1 LTKFA
6 IKFCSGLKRLAL
18 SLFLLLSSILHV
30 PLTAQGNATVHGRII
45 DSLSQKPIA
54 FAVIA
59 LQKPGDEFPS
69 STLSNDSGMFRVNL
83 PDTGTYKVIITL
95 LGYKTITNENIV
107 VHGELDL
114 GTILFAHDSHYLDA
128 TTIVAQQD
136 IVENTPDMV
145 IYHADKD
152 VTTEGSTA
160 IDLLK
165 KVPGVTVDINGNIEL
180 MGSSGLRIFINGK
193 PSVLMASHPVDVLQ
207 AIPADQIK
215 SIEIISNP
223 SAKYDAQGTGGI
235 INIVLKKNVL
245 PGVNG
250 NISGTIGS
258 RIEQG
263 NATISYEH
271 DDFSVSADLGGNYYI
286 PQDGSSSFTRT
297 ATVNDTTG
305 NLIQNGTT
313 NSGRQNYYPTI
324 ELGWELGDNDEIS
337 ASVGYEDFR
346 NDGTSVTD
354 VNTFSDPGND
364 SVFLRKTGSNRT
376 NETSLEYNVDYSHT
390 FDTLGKELDLSMEF
404 SGDRDSSDYRTDQS
418 FLHSSQPIDPSS
430 YEFSQLENDL
440 GKEAEYLFTADLI
453 LPFDEDHTLEFGG
466 KANIYNVSSVY
477 SYFNRD
483 STGNYVLD
491 PTQSNSFVS
500 NQNVFA
506 AYTLYSFKLKK
517 FTIKPGVRYEQ
528 TISDN
533 HLENS
538 DSHYKQNY
546 GTLAPSLAVFRKY
559 GRNIVKLNYSRRIE
573 RPEYDE
579 MNPFVNTSDRFNITM
594 GNTRLVPEQQHRVEV
609 SWSTNTK
616 NGLSFSST
624 LFCRRQTKDIQNYT
638 TFYSTYIVNADTF
651 TDVSVGIPMN
661 IVSRFGTGGNI
672 FASWSYKDK
681 FSLRA
686 NLMGSREWLENTM
699 EPDSPTVKIFRYS
712 VNMNLSVNL
721 PWKITA
727 ELFGVY
733 HSHRYTL
740 QGYRPAYY
748 EYSFGMK
755 KVFDHGKASIGLS
768 ATDWLRK
775 DFEFHSHV
783 SGNGFTQENIS
794 MIPIRSVGVTFSW
807 RFGKM
812 QQDDQQMDDNGNPLF
827 QK

>member
-1 LTKFA
+1 M
-6 IKFCSGLKRLAL
+6 KRLAL

-466 KANIYNVSSVY
+466 KAN
-477 SYFNRD
+477 
-483 STGNYVLD
+483 
-491 PTQSNSFVS
+491 
-500 NQNVFA
+500 
-506 AYTLYSFKLKK
+506 
-517 FTIKPGVRYEQ
+517 
-528 TISDN
+528 
-533 HLENS
+533 
-538 DSHYKQNY
+538 
-546 GTLAPSLAVFRKY
+546 
-559 GRNIVKLNYSRRIE
+559 
-573 RPEYDE
+573 
-579 MNPFVNTSDRFNITM
+579 
-594 GNTRLVPEQQHRVEV
+594 
-609 SWSTNTK
+609 
-616 NGLSFSST
+616 
-624 LFCRRQTKDIQNYT
+624 
-638 TFYSTYIVNADTF
+638 
-651 TDVSVGIPMN
+651 
-661 IVSRFGTGGNI
+661 
-672 FASWSYKDK
+672 
-681 FSLRA
+681 
-686 NLMGSREWLENTM
+686 
-699 EPDSPTVKIFRYS
+699 
-712 VNMNLSVNL
+712 
-721 PWKITA
+721 
-727 ELFGVY
+727 
-733 HSHRYTL
+733 
-740 QGYRPAYY
+740 
-748 EYSFGMK
+748 
-755 KVFDHGKASIGLS
+755 
-768 ATDWLRK
+768 
-775 DFEFHSHV
+775 
-783 SGNGFTQENIS
+783 
-794 MIPIRSVGVTFSW
+794 
-807 RFGKM
+807 
-812 QQDDQQMDDNGNPLF
+812 
-827 QK
+827 